1 MRGRLSGH
9 TVRTAGRQ
17 AVIPHSRPWLTKAD
31 HEALDASLDSVMVAD
46 GDLSRKLE
54 AAAAKY
60 LGQAGGVATPD
71 GTTALFLAL
80 RALNV
85 GPSDDVVIPT
95 YVCEAV
101 AQAVRWTGA
110 TPVLCDVGDD
120 WCVNADTVRLALT
133 KRTRAV
139 VVVHTFGIVAEVR
152 PIAELGLPVIE
163 DLAQAFGASSQDG
176 PAGAFGDLSI
186 ASFHATKCLTTGE
199 GGMAFTRD
207 QRMLARLRALKRSA
221 HRLPLSNLQAAL
233 GLSQL
238 RRYGEF
244 LSRRARIAERYC
256 RAIPDRLLPTKAV
269 LERTIHF
276 RFPVRVEGDVE
287 SLMAAFESRD
297 VLAKRGVDALLH
309 EEAGTFA
316 GAESAFEHTLSL
328 PIHPSMSAEEVGR
341 VVEAAQEVLS

>member
-1 MRGRLSGH
+1 M
-9 TVRTAGRQ
+9 
-17 AVIPHSRPWLTKAD
+17 I
-31 HEALDASLDSVMVAD
+31 AD

-54 AAAAKY
+54 GAAARY

-71 GTTALFLAL
+71 GTTALYLAL

-85 GPSDDVVIPT
+85 GPSDDVVVPT

-101 AQAVRWTGA
+101 VQAVRWTGA

-120 WCVNADTVRLALT
+120 WCVNVDTVRPALT

-139 VVVHTFGIVAEVR
+139 VVVHTFGIVAETG
-152 PIAELGLPVIE
+152 PIVALGLPVIE
-163 DLAQAFGASSQDG
+163 DLAQAFGASSEDG
-176 PAGAFGDLSI
+176 KAGGFGDLCI

-199 GGMAFTRD
+199 GGMAFARD
-207 QRMLARLRALKRSA
+207 DRILARLRALKRSA

-238 RRYGEF
+238 QRYDEF
-244 LSRRARIAERYC
+244 LGRRARIAERY
-256 RAIPDRLLPTKAV
+256 RQTLPERLLPHKAV

-276 RFPVRVEGDVE
+276 RFPVRVEQGVQG
-287 SLMAAFESRD
+287 LMDAFEARG

-309 EEAGTFA
+309 QKPGAFA
-316 GAESAFEHTLSL
+316 GAESAYEHTLSL
-328 PIHPSMSAEEVGR
+328 PIHPSMSAEEVER
-341 VVEAAQEVLS
+341 VVETAQQVLG